1 MPIERETM
9 TKFGISQ
16 PVTRVE
22 DARFLTGQGRYIE
35 DISRPG
41 QLRAYFIR
49 AAEAHARI
57 TVDAEAARTAP
68 GVRMVL
74 TGQDVDAALDND
86 IDKLTL
92 PNIDGTNSAA
102 PKRPI
107 LALDRVRY
115 VGEPIVCIVADTLAA
130 AKDAADLV
138 EIDYD
143 SLPVVTDMEAAM
155 TDGAPQLHDEAPGNV
170 CYDWGIGDKDA
181 TEAALA
187 KAERT
192 ITMEL
197 INNRVHVASME
208 TRGCLADYDGD
219 ELEFHYASQ
228 GVHKAA
234 AELAKRLRF
243 PEDKIHVFT
252 HDVGGAFGMKNFN
265 YPEYFCVA
273 HAAVQLQT
281 PVKWISERGEAILS
295 DCAGRD
301 NVTRLTMGFDAD
313 NRITAFKTEALS
325 NLGGHNS
332 PFGVIM
338 QSQLYSRVLTGVYD
352 IQTVWMETKG
362 VYTNTIP
369 TDAYRG
375 AGRPEAQYSLE
386 RFMDFAARELGVDG
400 AELRRI
406 NFIKPDQFPYATA
419 TGENYDVGDFDKV
432 LTRGLAEAGWD
443 GFEARKAE
451 SRAAGKLRGRGLCFY
466 IESILGAPNESA
478 EVVFQP
484 DGFVDLHVGTQS
496 NGQGHET
503 VYAQILHEHAGIP
516 FDKIRVKQG
525 DNKLIPF
532 GGGTG
537 GSRSVTT
544 QSTAI
549 NGTVE
554 DLVEKMRPLAEEEL
568 EISGADLVWE
578 DAQFKVAG
586 TDRSVDL
593 MTLAVKAR
601 EKGMTDLLSQ
611 RSERTL
617 PGRSYPNGCHIA
629 EVEIDPET
637 GVTKV
642 VRYNVVDDFGR
653 LMNPMLAEGQVH
665 GGVAQGIGQ
674 AITEHVVYDEDGQL
688 LAASFMDYAMP
699 RADDVPMVPFT
710 SEPVFSTA
718 NYIGMKGCGEAGT
731 VGALAAVTNAVLD
744 ALWDQGVTRVDMP
757 ATPLRVWNWLQ
768 SAKAAAE

>member
-1 MPIERETM
+1 M

-16 PVTRVE
+16 PVRRVE
-22 DARFLTGQGRYIE
+22 DQRFLRGEGTYIE
-35 DISRPG
+35 DLTLPG
-41 QLRAYFIR
+41 QLRAVFLR
-49 AAEAHARI
+49 SAVAHANI
-57 TVDAEAARTAP
+57 TVGAAAAKTAP
-68 GVRMVL
+68 GVHMVL
-74 TGQDVDAALDND
+74 TGADLETAIQND

-92 PNIDGTNSAA
+92 PNRDGTTSAT

-115 VGEPIVCIVADTLAA
+115 VGEPIACVIADTVAEG
-130 AKDAADLV
+130 KDALELIEV
-138 EIDYD
+138 DYED
-143 SLPVVTDMEAAM
+143 LPVVIEM
-155 TDGAPQLHDEAPGNV
+155 TDAMAEGAPVLHDEAPDNI
-170 CYDWGIGDKDA
+170 CYDWGIGDQDA

-187 KAERT
+187 AAHRVV
-192 ITMEL
+192 TMDAV
-197 INNRVHVASME
+197 NNRVHVASME
-208 TRGCLADYDGD
+208 TRGCVAACDGE
-219 ELEFHYASQ
+219 ELHFHYASQ
-228 GVHKAA
+228 GVHKATD
-234 AELAKRLRF
+234 ELSKRLGF
-243 PEDKIHVFT
+243 PKDKIHVFT
-252 HDVGGAFGMKNFN
+252 PDVGGAFGMKNFN
-265 YPEYFCVA
+265 YPEYFCAA
-273 HAAVQLQT
+273 HAAIQLKK

-301 NVTRLTMGFDAD
+301 NWTRLTMGFDAS
-313 NRITAFKTEALS
+313 NKITGFKTECLS
-325 NLGGHNS
+325 NLGGYNS

-386 RFMDFAARELGVDG
+386 RFMDTAARELGIDG

-406 NFIKPDQFPYATA
+406 NFIKPEQFPYATP
-419 TGENYDVGDFDKV
+419 TGENYDVGDFNKV
-432 LTRGLAEAGWD
+432 LSRGLAEADWD
-443 GFEARKAE
+443 GFGARKAA
-451 SRAAGKLRGRGLCFY
+451 SAAEGKLLGRGLCFY

-478 EVVFQP
+478 EIVFAE
-484 DGFVDLHVGTQS
+484 DGMVDLHVGTQS

-503 VYAQILHEHAGIP
+503 VYAQILHTHAGIP

-549 NGTVE
+549 NGATE

-568 EISGADLVWE
+568 EVAGADLVWE
-578 DAQFKVAG
+578 NGQFQVTG
-586 TDRSVDL
+586 TDRTVDL
-593 MTLAVKAR
+593 MTLSVRAR
-601 EKGMTDLLSQ
+601 DKGMTDLLSQ
-611 RSERTL
+611 RSEREL

-629 EVEIDPET
+629 EAEVDPET
-637 GVTKV
+637 GVTKIV
-642 VRYNVVDDFGR
+642 KYTVVDDFGR

-710 SEPVFSTA
+710 SEPVPSTA

-731 VGALAAVTNAVLD
+731 VGALAATTNAVLD

-757 ATPLRVWNWLQ
+757 ATPLRVWNWL
-768 SAKAAAE
+768 KAARTAAE

>member
-1 MPIERETM
+1 M

-16 PVTRVE
+16 PVRRVE
-22 DARFLTGQGRYIE
+22 DQRFLTGEGKYIE
-35 DISRPG
+35 DLRRDG
-41 QLRAYFIR
+41 ELRAVFLRSPVAHATFTIDV
-49 AAEAHARI
+49 AEAR
-57 TVDAEAARTAP
+57 EAP
-68 GVRMVL
+68 GVHMVL
-74 TGQDVDAALDND
+74 TGEDLEAAIDNNLDM
-86 IDKLTL
+86 LSL
-92 PNIDGTNSAA
+92 PNRDGTNSVT
-102 PKRPI
+102 PKRP
-107 LALDRVRY
+107 LLSMGTVRY
-115 VGEPIVCIVADTLAA
+115 VGEAVACVIAESVALG
-130 AKDAADLV
+130 KDATEMIEV
-138 EIDYD
+138 EYD
-143 SLPVVTDMEAAM
+143 DLPVIIDMADAM
-155 TDGAPQLHDEAPGNV
+155 ADGAPQLHEEAPNNV

-187 KAERT
+187 ASHKT
-192 ITMEL
+192 VTMEA

-208 TRGCLADYDGD
+208 TRGCMA
-219 ELEFHYASQ
+219 EFDAGKLTLHVAAQ
-228 GVHKAA
+228 GVHRMG
-234 AELAKRLRF
+234 EEFRRRLGLT
-243 PEDKIHVFT
+243 PETCRILI

-273 HAAVQLQT
+273 HASMTLGR

-301 NVTRLTMGFDAD
+301 NITTLTMGFDQ
-313 NRITAFKTEALS
+313 NNKITAFKTECLS
-325 NLGGHNS
+325 NLGGYNS

-352 IQTVWMETKG
+352 IQTAWMETKG
-362 VYTNTIP
+362 IYTNTIP

-375 AGRPEAQYSLE
+375 AGRPEAQYSIE
-386 RFMDFAARELGVDG
+386 RFMDTAARELGLSPD
-400 AELRRI
+400 ELRRI
-406 NFIKPDQFPYATA
+406 NFIKPEQFPYATA
-419 TGENYDVGDFDKV
+419 TGENYDVGDFNKV
-432 LTRGLAEAGWD
+432 LSRGLKEADWD
-443 GFEARKAE
+443 GFAARQAE
-451 SRAAGKLRGRGLCFY
+451 SARNGKLRGRGLCFY

-478 EVVFQP
+478 EIRFAE
-484 DGFVDLHVGTQS
+484 DGMVDLHVGTQS

-503 VYAQILHEHAGIP
+503 VYMQILHEHSGIP
-516 FDKIRVKQG
+516 FHNIRVKQG
-525 DNKLIPF
+525 DSDLIPF

-568 EISGADLVWE
+568 EVSGADLVWE
-578 DAQFKVAG
+578 EGTFRVAG
-586 TDRSVDL
+586 TDRTVDL
-593 MTLAVKAR
+593 MSLATVAR
-601 EKGMTDLLSQ
+601 AKGMDDMLAQ
-611 RSERTL
+611 RSEREL

-629 EVEIDPET
+629 EAEVDPET
-637 GVTKV
+637 GVTKI
-642 VRYNVVDDFGR
+642 VRYSVVDDFGR

-674 AITEHVVYDEDGQL
+674 ALTEHVVYDEDGQL

-710 SEPVFSTA
+710 SEPVYSTA

-731 VGALAAVTNAVLD
+731 VGALAAATNAVLD
-744 ALWDQGVTRVDMP
+744 ALWDQGVQRVDMP

-768 SAKAAAE
+768 SAKMAAE

>member
-1 MPIERETM
+1 ME
-9 TKFGISQ
+9 KFGISQ
-16 PVTRVE
+16 PVRRVE
-22 DARFLTGQGRYIE
+22 DQRFLTGQGKYIE
-35 DISRPG
+35 DVSAPG
-41 QLRAYFIR
+41 EVRCYFVR
-49 AAEAHARI
+49 SAVAHADI
-57 TVDAEAARTAP
+57 SVDVTEAKAAP
-68 GVRMVL
+68 GVLMVM
-74 TGQDVDAALDND
+74 TGEYLDGA
-86 IDKLTL
+86 IDSNLDMLSL
-92 PNIDGTNSAA
+92 PNIDGTNSVT
-102 PKRPI
+102 PKRPLLSI
-107 LALDRVRY
+107 GRVRY
-115 VGEPIVCIVADTLAA
+115 VGEPIVCIVAETLTQ
-130 AKDAADLV
+130 AKDAAELV
-138 EIDYD
+138 EVDYEE
-143 SLPVVTDMEAAM
+143 LPVVTDMHAAM
-155 TDGAPQLHDEAPGNV
+155 ADNAVQLHEEANGNL
-170 CYDWGIGDKDA
+170 CYDWGIGDRDA
-181 TEAALA
+181 TETALA
-187 KAERT
+187 TAQRT
-192 ITMEL
+192 VTMEAV
-197 INNRVHVASME
+197 NNRVHVASME
-208 TRGCLADYDGD
+208 TRGCLADWDG
-219 ELEFHYASQ
+219 ELMTFHVGAQ
-228 GVHKAA
+228 GVHRMG
-234 AELAKRLRF
+234 EEFGRRLGLT
-243 PEDKIHVFT
+243 PDKCRILI

-265 YPEYFCVA
+265 YPEYFCA
-273 HAAVQLQT
+273 GHASMKLGR

-301 NVTRLTMGFDAD
+301 NITTLTMGFDEN

-325 NLGGHNS
+325 NLGGYNS

-352 IQTVWMETKG
+352 IQTVWMHSKG

-375 AGRPEAQYSLE
+375 AGRPEAQYSIE
-386 RFMDFAARELGVDG
+386 RFMDTAARELGIAPD
-400 AELRRI
+400 ELRRI
-406 NFIKPDQFPYATA
+406 NFIKPDQFPYATP

-432 LTRGLAEAGWD
+432 LTRGLAEADWV

-451 SRAAGKLRGRGLCFY
+451 SAANGKLRGRGLCFY

-478 EVVFQP
+478 EVIFAE
-484 DGFVDLHVGTQS
+484 DGMVDLHVGTQS

-503 VYAQILHEHAGIP
+503 VYMQILHEHSGIP

-525 DNKLIPF
+525 DSQLIPF

-578 DAQFKVAG
+578 NGRFAVAG
-586 TDRSVDL
+586 TDRTVDL
-593 MTLAVKAR
+593 MTLSLVAR
-601 EKGMTDLLSQ
+601 ERGMTDLLSQ
-611 RSERTL
+611 RSEREL

-629 EVEIDPET
+629 EVEIDMDT
-637 GVTKV
+637 GVTQCVK
-642 VRYNVVDDFGR
+642 YSVVDDFGR

-688 LAASFMDYAMP
+688 VAASFMDYALP
-699 RADDVPMVPFT
+699 RADDVPNVPFVP
-710 SEPVFSTA
+710 EPVYSTA

-744 ALWDQGVTRVDMP
+744 AVWDQGVHRVDMP
-757 ATPLRVWNWLQ
+757 ATPQRVWGWLQ
-768 SAKAAAE
+768 GAKMAAE